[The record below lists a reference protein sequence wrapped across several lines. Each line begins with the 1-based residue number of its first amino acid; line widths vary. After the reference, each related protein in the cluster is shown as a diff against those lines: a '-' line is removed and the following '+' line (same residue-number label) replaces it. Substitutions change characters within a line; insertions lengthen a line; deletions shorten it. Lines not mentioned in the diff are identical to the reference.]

1 MADTPASL
9 LIVDSDREFARMLAG
24 EARDR
29 GYRVE
34 SAVSVK
40 GALDLVRRDLFDAL
54 LVDLAQGPDS
64 AFELLSEIRQL
75 SSDTEVIVM
84 SDRSS
89 MAGMIQWFD
98 PDAFACVRKTDVAQ
112 LFASLAGALERRRI
126 TAQNRRLVWELQT
139 INEIASGVSR
149 SLELTDI
156 LTSALQRLVRAMD
169 GTAASIRLYDR
180 VTGRFEDRATVGAE
194 VEQLW
199 TTYLPGVPRPSDLV
213 IVNRTAVTIEDFA
226 DQADVDPG
234 DLPIRSALSVPMLA
248 GDELLGTLSIGSVRP
263 RRFQSAD
270 EQLVQVIAAQI
281 VVAVQNAQLHHSI
294 SQAKREWERTFDA
307 IGDPIALFND
317 RGNLLRG
324 NRALGAHLDL
334 PVTGLSELTCREVGF
349 CGCADDVP
357 AARSPQSAVRKPDR
371 GPRTAD
377 PGQAGPCAVSRAL
390 AQEATRAEVTLP
402 DGQIFSVTT
411 FPIGPAPDGPS
422 VVQIAKNVTEEI
434 ASARRLQRMSQELAT
449 TNGRLVATL
458 DQLKAT
464 QAQLVQAEKM
474 SAIGQ
479 LVAGVAHELNNPLTS
494 VIGYAQ
500 LVEEELRAG
509 PSLRPAEDVAQDL
522 RRIAEESERAARIV
536 RNLLT
541 FARRQGAARAPQDVV
556 DVCQRVVALRE
567 YSLRIAGV
575 DLTTSFA
582 SRLPKVLADGG
593 QLQQALLNLVL
604 NAEQAMRN
612 SETRRL
618 AIAVQHDVLTSAVE
632 LRVSD
637 SGHGIESTNL
647 SRIFDPFFTTRDVG
661 EGTGLG
667 LSICYGIVR
676 DHGGQIT
683 VESRPHEG
691 TTFTVLLPASQ
702 GGVTLDGDVL
712 VAHPEQAEREF
723 IAAAL
728 RGWGYRPL
736 PAATS
741 HEAAEL
747 WRRQSW
753 LFAIVDRSI
762 VSADVEGWHERKRAG
777 SDRRVPLIVTSI
789 VADASQ
795 IQQSAGVEAAAILA
809 APVSLGALN
818 AAVQTI
824 TRLETVSR
832 Q

>member
-1 MADTPASL
+1 L
-9 LIVDSDREFARMLAG
+9 
-24 EARDR
+24 
-29 GYRVE
+29 
-34 SAVSVK
+34 
-40 GALDLVRRDLFDAL
+40 
-54 LVDLAQGPDS
+54 
-64 AFELLSEIRQL
+64 
-75 SSDTEVIVM
+75 
-84 SDRSS
+84 
-89 MAGMIQWFD
+89 
-98 PDAFACVRKTDVAQ
+98 
-112 LFASLAGALERRRI
+112 
-126 TAQNRRLVWELQT
+126 
-139 INEIASGVSR
+139 
-149 SLELTDI
+149 
-156 LTSALQRLVRAMD
+156 
-169 GTAASIRLYDR
+169 
-180 VTGRFEDRATVGAE
+180 
-194 VEQLW
+194 
-199 TTYLPGVPRPSDLV
+199 
-213 IVNRTAVTIEDFA
+213 
-226 DQADVDPG
+226 
-234 DLPIRSALSVPMLA
+234 
-248 GDELLGTLSIGSVRP
+248 
-263 RRFQSAD
+263 
-270 EQLVQVIAAQI
+270 
-281 VVAVQNAQLHHSI
+281 
-294 SQAKREWERTFDA
+294 
-307 IGDPIALFND
+307 
-317 RGNLLRG
+317 
-324 NRALGAHLDL
+324 
-334 PVTGLSELTCREVGF
+334 
-349 CGCADDVP
+349 
-357 AARSPQSAVRKPDR
+357 
-371 GPRTAD
+371 
-377 PGQAGPCAVSRAL
+377 SRAL
-390 AQEATRAEVTLP
+390 AHEVTRAEVTLP

-449 TNGRLVATL
+449 ANGRLVATL

-500 LVEEELRAG
+500 LVEEELRSG

-575 DLTTSFA
+575 ELSTSFA

-612 SETRRL
+612 SEKRGL
-618 AIAVQHDVLTSAVE
+618 AIAVRHDVRNGAVE

-637 SGHGIESTNL
+637 SGHGIESANL

-702 GGVTLDGDVL
+702 SGVASDGDVL
-712 VAHPEQAEREF
+712 VAHPEQSEREF

-728 RGWGYRPL
+728 RGWGYRPM

-762 VSADVEGWHERKRAG
+762 VSADVEGWQERRRAG
-777 SDRRVPLIVTSI
+777 NDRSAPLIVPSI

-795 IQQSAGVEAAAILA
+795 LQQSAGMEAAAILA

-818 AAVQTI
+818 AAVQAA
-824 TRLETVSR
+824 TRVETVSR

>member
-9 LIVDSDREFARMLAG
+9 LIVDSDREFARILAG
-24 EARDR
+24 EARAR
-29 GYRVE
+29 GYRAE
-34 SAVSVK
+34 IATSVK
-40 GALDLVRRDLFDAL
+40 AALDLVRRDLFDAL
-54 LVDLAQGPDS
+54 LVDFAQGPDS

-89 MAGMIQWFD
+89 MAGMIRWFD
-98 PDAFACVRKTDVAQ
+98 PDAFASVRKADVGQ
-112 LFASLAGALERRRI
+112 LFASLSGLLERRRI

-180 VTGRFEDRATVGAE
+180 VTDRFEDRATVGAE
-194 VEQLW
+194 VEQIW

-213 IVNRTAVTIEDFA
+213 IANRTVVTVEDFA
-226 DQADVDPG
+226 EQADVDPG

-263 RRFQSAD
+263 RRFQAAD

-307 IGDPIALFND
+307 ISDQIALFND

-324 NRALGAHLDL
+324 NRALGLHLDL

-357 AARSPQSAVRKPDR
+357 PARRPHAEGRKPDS
-371 GPRTAD
+371 GLPTAD
-377 PGQAGPCAVSRAL
+377 PRPSGPCAVSRAL
-390 AQEATRAEVTLP
+390 AHEVTRAEVTLP

-449 TNGRLVATL
+449 ANGRLVATL

-500 LVEEELRAG
+500 LVEEELRSG
-509 PSLRPAEDVAQDL
+509 PSLRPPEDVAQDL

-575 DLTTSFA
+575 ELSTSFA

-612 SETRRL
+612 SEKRGL
-618 AIAVQHDVLTSAVE
+618 AIAVRHDVRNGAVE

-637 SGHGIESTNL
+637 SGHGIESANL

-683 VESRPHEG
+683 VESRPDEG

-702 GGVTLDGDVL
+702 SGVDSDGEVL
-712 VAHPEQAEREF
+712 VAHPEQSEREF

-728 RGWGYRPL
+728 RGWGYRPM

-762 VSADVEGWHERKRAG
+762 VSADVEGWHERRRAG
-777 SDRRVPLIVTSI
+777 NDRSAPLIVTSI

-795 IQQSAGVEAAAILA
+795 LQQSAGMEAAAILA

-818 AAVQTI
+818 AAVQTA
-824 TRLETVSR
+824 TRVETVSR

>member
-24 EARDR
+24 EARAR

-40 GALDLVRRDLFDAL
+40 SALDLVRRDLFDAL
-54 LVDLAQGPDS
+54 LVDLAQGADS

-84 SDRSS
+84 SDRTSL
-89 MAGMIQWFD
+89 AGMIQWFD
-98 PDAFACVRKTDVAQ
+98 PDAFACVRKADVGQ

-169 GTAASIRLYDR
+169 GAAASIRLYDR
-180 VTGRFEDRATVGAE
+180 VSDRFEDRAAVGAE

-199 TTYLPGVPRPSDLV
+199 TQYLPGVPRPSDLV
-213 IVNRTAVTIEDFA
+213 IANRAAVTIEDFA
-226 DQADVDPG
+226 DQADVDPR
-234 DLPIRSALSVPMLA
+234 DLPLRSALSVPMFA
-248 GDELLGTLSIGSVRP
+248 GDELVGTLSIGSTRP

-270 EQLVQVIAAQI
+270 EHLVRVIAAQI

-294 SQAKREWERTFDA
+294 RQAKREWERTFDA
-307 IGDPIALFND
+307 IGDQIALFND
-317 RGNLLRG
+317 RGKLLRG
-324 NRALGAHLDL
+324 NRALGVHLDL
-334 PVTGLSELTCREVGF
+334 PVTGLTELTCREVGF
-349 CGCADDVP
+349 CGCGDDQP
-357 AARSPQSAVRKPDR
+357 AARGPGPATCRPDG

-377 PGQAGPCAVSRAL
+377 PGNAGPCAVSRAL
-390 AQEATRAEVTLP
+390 AQETTRAEITLP

-411 FPIGPAPDGPS
+411 FPIGPASDGPS

-464 QAQLVQAEKM
+464 QAQLVQAEKL

-509 PSLRPAEDVAQDL
+509 PSPRPAEDVAQDL

-556 DVCQRVVALRE
+556 DVCQRVIALRE

-575 DLTTSFA
+575 ELTTSFA

-593 QLQQALLNLVL
+593 QLQQVLLNLVL

-612 SETRRL
+612 AEQRRL
-618 AIAVQHDVLTSAVE
+618 AIAVRHDALTSAVE

-637 SGHGIESTNL
+637 SGHGIESANL
-647 SRIFDPFFTTRDVG
+647 SRIFDPFFTTREVG

-691 TTFTVLLPASQ
+691 TTFTVLLPARQS
-702 GGVTLDGDVL
+702 GVITDGDVL

-723 IAAAL
+723 ITAAL

-741 HEAAEL
+741 HEATEL
-747 WRRQSW
+747 WPRESW

-762 VSADVEGWHERKRAG
+762 VSTDLEGWHDRSRARD
-777 SDRRVPLIVTSI
+777 DRSVPLIVTSI
-789 VADASQ
+789 VADTSQ
-795 IQQSAGVEAAAILA
+795 IHQSGGEAAAILA

-818 AAVQTI
+818 AAVQTV
-824 TRLETVSR
+824 TRLDTVSR
-832 Q
+832 P

>member
-1 MADTPASL
+1 MPDTPASL
-9 LIVDSDREFARMLAG
+9 LIVDNDRDFPRMLAG
-24 EARDR
+24 EARAR

-40 GALDLVRRDLFDAL
+40 EALNLVRRDPFDAL
-54 LVDLAQGPDS
+54 LVDLAQGADS

-84 SDRSS
+84 SDCTS

-98 PDAFACVRKTDVAQ
+98 PDAFACVRKADVGQ
-112 LFASLAGALERRRI
+112 LFISLAGALERRRI

-169 GTAASIRLYDR
+169 GAAASIRLYDR
-180 VTGRFEDRATVGAE
+180 ASDRFEDRAAVGAE

-199 TTYLPGVPRPSDLV
+199 TKYLPGVPRPSDLV
-213 IVNRTAVTIEDFA
+213 IASRAAVTIEDFA
-226 DQADVDPG
+226 DRADVDPG
-234 DLPIRSALSVPMLA
+234 DLPLRSALSVPMLA
-248 GDELLGTLSIGSVRP
+248 GDELLGTLSIGSTRP

-294 SQAKREWERTFDA
+294 RQAKREWERTFDA
-307 IGDPIALFND
+307 IGDQIALFND
-317 RGNLLRG
+317 RGKLLRG
-324 NRALGAHLDL
+324 NRALGVHLGL

-349 CGCADDVP
+349 CGCADDLP
-357 AARSPQSAVRKPDR
+357 AARSPQPAASRPDR
-371 GPRTAD
+371 ALRTAD
-377 PGQAGPCAVSRAL
+377 PGHAGPCAVSRAL
-390 AQEATRAEVTLP
+390 AQEATRAEVTLS

-449 TNGRLVATL
+449 TNGRLLATL

-464 QAQLVQAEKM
+464 QAQLVQAEKL

-509 PSLRPAEDVAQDL
+509 PSSRPAEDVAQDL

-575 DLTTSFA
+575 ELTTSFA
-582 SRLPKVLADGG
+582 SRLPTVLADEG
-593 QLQQALLNLVL
+593 QLQQVLLNLVL

-618 AIAVQHDVLTSAVE
+618 AIAVRHDVPANAVE

-637 SGHGIESTNL
+637 SGHGIESANL

-683 VESRPHEG
+683 VESRPQEG
-691 TTFTVLLPASQ
+691 TTFTVLLPARQ
-702 GGVTLDGDVL
+702 RDVTSAGDVL

-723 IAAAL
+723 IGAAL
-728 RGWGYRPL
+728 RGWGYHPL

-741 HEAAEL
+741 HEAADL

-762 VSADVEGWHERKRAG
+762 VSADPEGWHARKRAG
-777 SDRRVPLIVTSI
+777 GNRSVPLIVTSI

-809 APVSLGALN
+809 APASLGALN
-818 AAVQTI
+818 AAVQTV
-824 TRLETVSR
+824 TRVETVSR